1 MPLFESFRQAV
12 KVFVSDV
19 GDGFFL
25 ITHSGLA
32 LLGLGVFCALV
43 LFSTQPN
50 LRSAAEVE
58 LIDWLQNRHDIDL
71 GFQSNADAIDRA
83 TAADPRDLPQDQANI
98 AMWLSRKYRVA
109 PEPISALVAEA
120 FDISPRNRLD
130 PTLVLAVMA
139 IESSFN
145 PFAQSS
151 VGAQGLMQVRTKI
164 HSDKYEDYG
173 GDMAAF
179 DPIANLHV
187 GVAVL
192 KESISR
198 NGSVE
203 AGLRQY
209 VGAAN
214 SGEDGGY
221 IVKVLAEQQR
231 LQDVALG
238 RLVPVATAKVA
249 DPEKQGLQQLW
260 EKAKELTNFESDP
273 APSSSP
279 Q

>member
-1 MPLFESFRQAV
+1 MSFFESFRQDL

-32 LLGLGVFCALV
+32 LLGLGVFCAMV
-43 LFSTQPN
+43 LFSTQAD
-50 LRSAAEVE
+50 LRSAAEIE
-58 LIDWLQNRHDIDL
+58 LIDLLQNRHDFDL
-71 GFQSNADAIDRA
+71 GFENNADAVDRA

-120 FDISPRNRLD
+120 FDIAPRNRLD
-130 PTLVLAVMA
+130 PTLILAVMA

-151 VGAQGLMQVRTKI
+151 MGAQGLMQVRTKI
-164 HSDKYEDYG
+164 HTEKYDDYG
-173 GDMAAF
+173 GDLAAF
-179 DPIANLHV
+179 DPISNLRV
-187 GVAVL
+187 GVEVL
-192 KESISR
+192 RESIAR
-198 NGSVE
+198 NGSLE

-221 IVKVLAEQQR
+221 IAKVLAEQQR
-231 LQDVALG
+231 LQEVALG
-238 RLVPVATAKVA
+238 QTVPMSSAKPA
-249 DPEKQGLQQLW
+249 DTDKQGLQKLW
-260 EKAKELTNFESDP
+260 DKAKDLATFESDP
-273 APSSSP
+273 VN
-279 Q
+279 

>member
-1 MPLFESFRQAV
+1 MSFFESFRQAV
-12 KVFVSDV
+12 KVFASDV

-32 LLGLGVFCALV
+32 LLGLGVFCAMV
-43 LFSTQPN
+43 LFSTQAD

-58 LIDWLQNRHDIDL
+58 LIDWLQNRHDFDL
-71 GFQSNADAIDRA
+71 GFQNNADAVDRA

-98 AMWLSRKYRVA
+98 ALWLSRKYRVA

-120 FDISPRNRLD
+120 FEIAPRNRLD
-130 PTLVLAVMA
+130 PTLILAVMA

-151 VGAQGLMQVRTKI
+151 AGAQGLMQVRTKV
-164 HSDKYEDYG
+164 HTDKYDDYG
-173 GDMAAF
+173 GDLAAF
-179 DPIANLHV
+179 DPITNLHV

-192 KESISR
+192 KESIAR

-209 VGAAN
+209 VGAAI

-221 IVKVLAEQQR
+221 IVKVLAEQSR
-231 LQDVALG
+231 LQEVALG
-238 RLVPVATAKVA
+238 RLVPLSSAKPA
-249 DPEKQGLQQLW
+249 DSDKQGLQNLW
-260 EKAKELTNFESDP
+260 DKAKELATFEP
-273 APSSSP
+273 EPVN
-279 Q
+279 

>member
-1 MPLFESFRQAV
+1 MSFLESFRQGV
-12 KVFVSDV
+12 KVFASDV

-32 LLGLGVFCALV
+32 LLGLGVFCAMV
-43 LFSTQPN
+43 LFSTQAD
-50 LRSAAEVE
+50 LRSAAEIE
-58 LIDWLQNRHDIDL
+58 LIDLLQNRHDFDL
-71 GFQSNADAIDRA
+71 GFENNADAVDRA

-120 FDISPRNRLD
+120 FDIAPRNRLD
-130 PTLVLAVMA
+130 PTLILAVMA

-151 VGAQGLMQVRTKI
+151 MGAQGLMQVRTKI
-164 HSDKYEDYG
+164 HTEKYDDYG
-173 GDMAAF
+173 GDLAAF
-179 DPIANLHV
+179 DPISNLRV
-187 GVAVL
+187 GVEVL
-192 KESISR
+192 RESIAR
-198 NGSVE
+198 NGSLE

-221 IVKVLAEQQR
+221 IAKVLAEQQR
-231 LQDVALG
+231 LQEVALG
-238 RLVPVATAKVA
+238 QTVPMSSAKPA
-249 DPEKQGLQQLW
+249 DTDKQGLQKLW
-260 EKAKELTNFESDP
+260 DKAKDLATFEPDP
-273 APSSSP
+273 VN
-279 Q
+279 

>member
-1 MPLFESFRQAV
+1 MSFFESFRQAV
-12 KVFVSDV
+12 KVFASDV

-32 LLGLGVFCALV
+32 LLGLGVFCAMV
-43 LFSTQPN
+43 LFSTQAD

-58 LIDWLQNRHDIDL
+58 LIDWLHNRHDFDL
-71 GFQSNADAIDRA
+71 GFQNNADAVDRA

-98 AMWLSRKYRVA
+98 ALWLSRKYRVA

-120 FDISPRNRLD
+120 FEIAPRNRLD
-130 PTLVLAVMA
+130 PTLILAVMA

-151 VGAQGLMQVRTKI
+151 AGAQGLMQVRTKV
-164 HSDKYEDYG
+164 HTDKYDDYG
-173 GDMAAF
+173 GDLAAF
-179 DPIANLHV
+179 DPITNLHV

-192 KESISR
+192 KESIAR

-221 IVKVLAEQQR
+221 IVKVLAEQIR
-231 LQDVALG
+231 LQEVALG
-238 RLVPVATAKVA
+238 RLVPLSSAKRA
-249 DPEKQGLQQLW
+249 DSDKQGLQNLW
-260 EKAKELTNFESDP
+260 DKAKELATFEP
-273 APSSSP
+273 EPVN
-279 Q
+279 

>member
-1 MPLFESFRQAV
+1 MSFFESFRQGV
-12 KVFVSDV
+12 KVFASDV

-32 LLGLGVFCALV
+32 LLGLGVFCAMV
-43 LFSTQPN
+43 LFSTQAD
-50 LRSAAEVE
+50 LRSAAEIE
-58 LIDWLQNRHDIDL
+58 LIDWLQNRHDFDL
-71 GFQSNADAIDRA
+71 GFENNADAVDRA

-120 FDISPRNRLD
+120 FDIAPRNRLD
-130 PTLVLAVMA
+130 PTLILAVMA

-164 HSDKYEDYG
+164 HTEKYDDYG
-173 GDMAAF
+173 GDLAAF
-179 DPIANLHV
+179 DPISNLRV
-187 GVAVL
+187 GVEVL
-192 KESISR
+192 RESIAR
-198 NGSVE
+198 NGSLE

-221 IVKVLAEQQR
+221 IAKVLAEQQR
-231 LQDVALG
+231 LQEVALG
-238 RLVPVATAKVA
+238 HAVPMSSAKPA
-249 DPEKQGLQQLW
+249 DADKQGLQKLW
-260 EKAKELTNFESDP
+260 DKAKDLATFEPDP
-273 APSSSP
+273 VN
-279 Q
+279 

>member
-1 MPLFESFRQAV
+1 MSFFESFRQGV
-12 KVFVSDV
+12 KVFASDV

-32 LLGLGVFCALV
+32 LLGLGVFCAMV
-43 LFSTQPN
+43 LFSTQAD
-50 LRSAAEVE
+50 LRSAAEIE
-58 LIDWLQNRHDIDL
+58 LIDWLQNRHDFDL
-71 GFQSNADAIDRA
+71 GFENNADAVDRA

-120 FDISPRNRLD
+120 FDIAPRNRLD
-130 PTLVLAVMA
+130 PTLILAVMA

-151 VGAQGLMQVRTKI
+151 MGAQGLMQVRTKI
-164 HSDKYEDYG
+164 HTEKYDDYG
-173 GDMAAF
+173 GDLAAF
-179 DPIANLHV
+179 DPISNLRV
-187 GVAVL
+187 GVEVL
-192 KESISR
+192 RESIAR
-198 NGSVE
+198 NGSLE

-221 IVKVLAEQQR
+221 IAKVLAEQQR
-231 LQDVALG
+231 LQEVALG
-238 RLVPVATAKVA
+238 QTVPMSSAKPA
-249 DPEKQGLQQLW
+249 DADKQGLQKLW
-260 EKAKELTNFESDP
+260 DKAKDLATFEPDP
-273 APSSSP
+273 VN
-279 Q
+279 

>member
-1 MPLFESFRQAV
+1 MSFVESLRQGV
-12 KVFVSDV
+12 KVFASDV

-32 LLGLGVFCALV
+32 LLGLGVFCAMV
-43 LFSTQPN
+43 LFSTQAD

-58 LIDWLQNRHDIDL
+58 LIDWLQNRHDFNL
-71 GFQSNADAIDRA
+71 GFQNNADAVDRA
-83 TAADPRDLPQDQANI
+83 TAADPRDLPKDQANI
-98 AMWLSRKYRVA
+98 ALWLSRKYRVA

-120 FDISPRNRLD
+120 FDIAPRNRLD
-130 PTLVLAVMA
+130 PTLILAVMA

-151 VGAQGLMQVRTKI
+151 AGAQGLMQVRTKV
-164 HSDKYEDYG
+164 HTDKYEDFG
-173 GDMAAF
+173 GDLAAF
-179 DPIANLHV
+179 DPITNLRV
-187 GVAVL
+187 GVEVL
-192 KESISR
+192 KESIAR

-221 IVKVLAEQQR
+221 IGKVLAEQSR
-231 LQDVALG
+231 LQEVALG
-238 RLVPVATAKVA
+238 HLVPLSSAKPA
-249 DPEKQGLQQLW
+249 DSDKQGLQKLW
-260 EKAKELTNFESDP
+260 DKAKELATFEPDP
-273 APSSSP
+273 VN
-279 Q
+279 

>member
-1 MPLFESFRQAV
+1 MSFFESFRQGV
-12 KVFVSDV
+12 KVFASDV

-32 LLGLGVFCALV
+32 LLGLGVFCAMV
-43 LFSTQPN
+43 LFSTQAD
-50 LRSAAEVE
+50 LRSAAEIE
-58 LIDWLQNRHDIDL
+58 LIDWLQNRHDFDL
-71 GFQSNADAIDRA
+71 GFENNADAVDRA

-120 FDISPRNRLD
+120 FDIAPRNRLD
-130 PTLVLAVMA
+130 PTLILAVMA

-164 HSDKYEDYG
+164 HTEKYDDYG
-173 GDMAAF
+173 GDLAAF
-179 DPIANLHV
+179 DPISNLRV
-187 GVAVL
+187 GVEVL
-192 KESISR
+192 RESIAR
-198 NGSVE
+198 NGSLE

-221 IVKVLAEQQR
+221 ISKVLAEQQR
-231 LQDVALG
+231 LQEVALG
-238 RLVPVATAKVA
+238 HSVPMSSAKPA
-249 DPEKQGLQQLW
+249 DADKQGLQKLW
-260 EKAKELTNFESDP
+260 DKAKDLATFEPDP
-273 APSSSP
+273 VN
-279 Q
+279 

>member
-1 MPLFESFRQAV
+1 MSFFESFRQAV
-12 KVFVSDV
+12 KVFASDV

-32 LLGLGVFCALV
+32 LLGLGVFCAMV
-43 LFSTQPN
+43 LFSSQAD
-50 LRSAAEVE
+50 LRTAAEVE
-58 LIDWLQNRHDIDL
+58 LIDWLQNRHDFDL
-71 GFQSNADAIDRA
+71 GFQNNADAVDRA

-120 FDISPRNRLD
+120 FAIAPRNRLD
-130 PTLVLAVMA
+130 PTLILAVMA

-145 PFAQSS
+145 PFAQSP

-164 HSDKYEDYG
+164 HTDKYDDYG
-173 GDMAAF
+173 GDLAAF
-179 DPIANLHV
+179 DPISNLRV
-187 GVAVL
+187 GVEVL
-192 KESISR
+192 RESIAR
-198 NGSVE
+198 NGSLE

-221 IVKVLAEQQR
+221 IAKVLAEQQR
-231 LQDVALG
+231 LQEVALG
-238 RLVPVATAKVA
+238 HTVPMSSAKPA
-249 DPEKQGLQQLW
+249 DADKQGLQKLW
-260 EKAKELTNFESDP
+260 DKAKDLATFEPDP
-273 APSSSP
+273 VN
-279 Q
+279 

>member
-1 MPLFESFRQAV
+1 MSFFESFRQAV
-12 KVFVSDV
+12 KVFASDV

-32 LLGLGVFCALV
+32 LLGLGVFCAMV
-43 LFSTQPN
+43 LFSTQAD

-58 LIDWLQNRHDIDL
+58 LIDWLQNRHDFDL
-71 GFQSNADAIDRA
+71 GFQNNADAVDRA

-98 AMWLSRKYRVA
+98 ALWLSRKYRVA

-120 FDISPRNRLD
+120 FEIAPRNRLD
-130 PTLVLAVMA
+130 PTLILAVMA
-139 IESSFN
+139 MESSFN

-151 VGAQGLMQVRTKI
+151 AGAQGLMQVRTKV
-164 HSDKYEDYG
+164 HTDKYDDYG
-173 GDMAAF
+173 GDLAAF
-179 DPIANLHV
+179 DPITNLHV

-192 KESISR
+192 KESIAR

-221 IVKVLAEQQR
+221 IVKVLAEQSR
-231 LQDVALG
+231 LQEVALG
-238 RLVPVATAKVA
+238 RLVPLSSAKPA
-249 DPEKQGLQQLW
+249 DSDKQGLQNLW
-260 EKAKELTNFESDP
+260 DKAKELATFEP
-273 APSSSP
+273 EPVN
-279 Q
+279 

>member
-1 MPLFESFRQAV
+1 MSFFESFRQAV
-12 KVFVSDV
+12 KVFASDV

-32 LLGLGVFCALV
+32 LLGLGVFCAMV
-43 LFSTQPN
+43 LFSSQAD
-50 LRSAAEVE
+50 LRTAAEVE
-58 LIDWLQNRHDIDL
+58 LIDWLQNRHDFDL
-71 GFQSNADAIDRA
+71 GFQNNADAVDRA

-120 FDISPRNRLD
+120 FAIAPRNRLD
-130 PTLVLAVMA
+130 PTLILAVMA

-145 PFAQSS
+145 PFAQSP

-164 HSDKYEDYG
+164 HTDKYDDYG
-173 GDMAAF
+173 GDLAAF

-192 KESISR
+192 KESIAR
-198 NGSVE
+198 NGSLE

-221 IVKVLAEQQR
+221 IAKVLAEQQR
-231 LQDVALG
+231 LQEVALG
-238 RLVPVATAKVA
+238 LTVPMSSAKAA
-249 DPEKQGLQQLW
+249 DGDKQGLQKLW
-260 EKAKELTNFESDP
+260 DKAKELATFEPNP
-273 APSSSP
+273 AN
-279 Q
+279 

>member
-1 MPLFESFRQAV
+1 MSFFESFRQGV
-12 KVFVSDV
+12 KVFASDV

-32 LLGLGVFCALV
+32 LLGLGVFCAMV
-43 LFSTQPN
+43 LFSTQAD
-50 LRSAAEVE
+50 LRSAAEIE
-58 LIDWLQNRHDIDL
+58 LIDWLQNRHDFDL
-71 GFQSNADAIDRA
+71 GFENNADAVDRA

-120 FDISPRNRLD
+120 FDIAPRNRLD
-130 PTLVLAVMA
+130 PTLILAVMA

-164 HSDKYEDYG
+164 HTEKYDDYG
-173 GDMAAF
+173 GDLAAF
-179 DPIANLHV
+179 DPISNLRV
-187 GVAVL
+187 GVEVL
-192 KESISR
+192 RESIAR
-198 NGSVE
+198 NGSLE

-221 IVKVLAEQQR
+221 ITKVLAEQQR
-231 LQDVALG
+231 LQEVALG
-238 RLVPVATAKVA
+238 HTVPMSSAKPA
-249 DPEKQGLQQLW
+249 DADKQGLEKLW
-260 EKAKELTNFESDP
+260 DKAKDLATFEP
-273 APSSSP
+273 NPVN
-279 Q
+279 

>member
-1 MPLFESFRQAV
+1 MSFFESFRQGI
-12 KVFVSDV
+12 KVFASDV

-32 LLGLGVFCALV
+32 LLGLGVFCAMV
-43 LFSTQPN
+43 LFSTQAD
-50 LRSAAEVE
+50 LRSAAEIE
-58 LIDWLQNRHDIDL
+58 LIDWLQNRHDFDL
-71 GFQSNADAIDRA
+71 GFENNADAVDRA

-120 FDISPRNRLD
+120 FDIAPRNRLD
-130 PTLVLAVMA
+130 PTLILAVMA

-164 HSDKYEDYG
+164 HTEKYDDYG
-173 GDMAAF
+173 GDLAAF
-179 DPIANLHV
+179 DPISNLRV
-187 GVAVL
+187 GVEVL
-192 KESISR
+192 RESIAR
-198 NGSVE
+198 NGSLE

-221 IVKVLAEQQR
+221 IAKVLAEQQR
-231 LQDVALG
+231 LQEVALG
-238 RLVPVATAKVA
+238 HTVPMNSAKPA
-249 DPEKQGLQQLW
+249 DADKQGLQKLW
-260 EKAKELTNFESDP
+260 DKAKDLATFEPDP
-273 APSSSP
+273 VN
-279 Q
+279 

>member
-1 MPLFESFRQAV
+1 MPIYESFRQAI
-12 KVFVSDV
+12 KVCASDI

-32 LLGLGVFCALV
+32 LLGLSVFCAMV
-43 LFSTQPN
+43 LMGTQPN
-50 LRSAAEVE
+50 FRSAAESQ
-58 LIDWLQNRHDIDL
+58 LIDWLQTRHDIDL
-71 GFQSNADAIDRA
+71 SFDTNAEAVDRA
-83 TAADPRDLPQDQANI
+83 TATDPRDLPTDQANI

-109 PEPISALVAEA
+109 PEPISALVVEA
-120 FDISPRNRLD
+120 FEIGPRNRID
-130 PTLVLAVMA
+130 PTLILAVMA

-145 PFAQSS
+145 PFAQST

-164 HSDKYEDYG
+164 HTEKYDDFG

-179 DPIANLHV
+179 DPIANLRV

-192 KESISR
+192 KEAISR

-221 IVKVLAEQQR
+221 IAKVLVEQQR
-231 LQDVALG
+231 LQEVAMG
-238 RLVPVATAKVA
+238 RLVSVSSAKPT
-249 DPEKQGLQQLW
+249 DPD
-260 EKAKELTNFESDP
+260 TNTDTDTENK
-273 APSSSP
+273 
-279 Q
+279 

>member
-1 MPLFESFRQAV
+1 MSFFESFRQGV

-32 LLGLGVFCALV
+32 LLGLGVFCAMV
-43 LFSTQPN
+43 LFSTQAD
-50 LRSAAEVE
+50 LRSAAEIE
-58 LIDWLQNRHDIDL
+58 LIDWLQNRHDFDL
-71 GFQSNADAIDRA
+71 GFENNADAVDRA

-120 FDISPRNRLD
+120 FDIAPRNRLD
-130 PTLVLAVMA
+130 PTLILAVMA

-164 HSDKYEDYG
+164 HSEKYDDYG
-173 GDMAAF
+173 GDLAAF
-179 DPIANLHV
+179 DPISNLRV
-187 GVAVL
+187 GVEVL
-192 KESISR
+192 RESIAR
-198 NGSVE
+198 NGSLE

-221 IVKVLAEQQR
+221 IAKVLAEQQR
-231 LQDVALG
+231 LQEVALG
-238 RLVPVATAKVA
+238 HTVPMSSAKPA
-249 DPEKQGLQQLW
+249 DADKQGLEKLW
-260 EKAKELTNFESDP
+260 DKAKDLATFEP
-273 APSSSP
+273 NPVN
-279 Q
+279 

>member
-1 MPLFESFRQAV
+1 MSFFESFRQAV
-12 KVFVSDV
+12 KVFASDV

-43 LFSTQPN
+43 LFSSQAD
-50 LRSAAEVE
+50 LRTAAEVE
-58 LIDWLQNRHDIDL
+58 LIDWLQNRHDFDL
-71 GFQSNADAIDRA
+71 GFENNADAVDRA

-109 PEPISALVAEA
+109 PEPISALVVEA
-120 FDISPRNRLD
+120 FEIGPRNRID
-130 PTLVLAVMA
+130 PTLILAVMA

-145 PFAQSS
+145 PFAQST

-164 HSDKYEDYG
+164 HTEKYDDFG

-179 DPIANLHV
+179 DPIANLRV

-221 IVKVLAEQQR
+221 IAKVLLEQQR
-231 LQDVALG
+231 LQEAALG
-238 RLVPVATAKVA
+238 RVVSVSSAKST
-249 DPEKQGLQQLW
+249 DTEDK
-260 EKAKELTNFESDP
+260 
-273 APSSSP
+273 
-279 Q
+279 

>member
-1 MPLFESFRQAV
+1 M
-12 KVFVSDV
+12 
-19 GDGFFL
+19 
-25 ITHSGLA
+25 
-32 LLGLGVFCALV
+32 V
-43 LFSTQPN
+43 LFSTQAD
-50 LRSAAEVE
+50 LRSAAEIE
-58 LIDWLQNRHDIDL
+58 LIDWLQNRHDFDL
-71 GFQSNADAIDRA
+71 GFENNADAVDRA

-120 FDISPRNRLD
+120 FDIAPRNRLD
-130 PTLVLAVMA
+130 PTLILAVMA

-164 HSDKYEDYG
+164 HSEKYDDYG
-173 GDMAAF
+173 GDLAAF
-179 DPIANLHV
+179 DPISNLRV
-187 GVAVL
+187 GVEVL
-192 KESISR
+192 RESIAR
-198 NGSVE
+198 NGSLE

-221 IVKVLAEQQR
+221 IGKVLAEQSR
-231 LQDVALG
+231 LQEVALG
-238 RLVPVATAKVA
+238 RLVPLGSAKPA
-249 DPEKQGLQQLW
+249 DGDKQGLQKLW
-260 EKAKELTNFESDP
+260 DKAKELTIFESDP

>member
-1 MPLFESFRQAV
+1 MPIYESFRQAI
-12 KVFVSDV
+12 KVCASDI

-32 LLGLGVFCALV
+32 LLGLSVFCAMV
-43 LFSTQPN
+43 LMGTQPN
-50 LRSAAEVE
+50 FRSAAET
-58 LIDWLQNRHDIDL
+58 RHDIDL
-71 GFQSNADAIDRA
+71 SFRTNAEAVDRA
-83 TAADPRDLPQDQANI
+83 TATDPRDLPTDQANI

-109 PEPISALVAEA
+109 PEPISALVVEA
-120 FDISPRNRLD
+120 FEIGPRNRID
-130 PTLVLAVMA
+130 PTLILAVMA

-145 PFAQSS
+145 PFAQST
-151 VGAQGLMQVRTKI
+151 VGAQGLMQVRTTI
-164 HSDKYEDYG
+164 HTEKYDDFG

-179 DPIANLHV
+179 DPIANLRV

-192 KESISR
+192 KEAISR

-221 IVKVLAEQQR
+221 IAKVLVEQQR
-231 LQDVALG
+231 LQEVAMG
-238 RLVPVATAKVA
+238 RLVSVSSAKPT
-249 DPEKQGLQQLW
+249 DTD
-260 EKAKELTNFESDP
+260 TNNDTENK
-273 APSSSP
+273 
-279 Q
+279 

>member
-1 MPLFESFRQAV
+1 MSFFESFRQGV

-32 LLGLGVFCALV
+32 LLGLGVFCAMV
-43 LFSTQPN
+43 LFSTQAD
-50 LRSAAEVE
+50 LRSAAEIE
-58 LIDWLQNRHDIDL
+58 LIDWLENRHDFDL
-71 GFQSNADAIDRA
+71 GFENNADAVDRA

-120 FDISPRNRLD
+120 FDIAPRNRLD
-130 PTLVLAVMA
+130 PTLILAVMA

-151 VGAQGLMQVRTKI
+151 MGAQGLMQVRTKI
-164 HSDKYEDYG
+164 HTEKYDDYG
-173 GDMAAF
+173 GDLAAF
-179 DPIANLHV
+179 DPISNLRV
-187 GVAVL
+187 GVEVL
-192 KESISR
+192 RESIAR
-198 NGSVE
+198 NGSLE

-221 IVKVLAEQQR
+221 IAKVLAEQQR
-231 LQDVALG
+231 LQEVALG
-238 RLVPVATAKVA
+238 HTVSMSSAKPA
-249 DPEKQGLQQLW
+249 DADKQGLQKLW
-260 EKAKELTNFESDP
+260 DKAKDLATFEPDP
-273 APSSSP
+273 VN
-279 Q
+279 

>member
-1 MPLFESFRQAV
+1 MSFLESFHQSV
-12 KVFVSDV
+12 KVFASDV

-32 LLGLGVFCALV
+32 LLGLGVFCTMV
-43 LFSTQPN
+43 LFSTQAD

-58 LIDWLQNRHDIDL
+58 LIDWLQDRHDFDL
-71 GFQSNADAIDRA
+71 GFQNNADAVDRA
-83 TAADPRDLPQDQANI
+83 TAVDPRDLPQDQANI

-120 FDISPRNRLD
+120 FDIAPRNRLD
-130 PTLVLAVMA
+130 PTLILAVMA

-164 HSDKYEDYG
+164 HTEKYDDYG
-173 GDMAAF
+173 GDLAAF
-179 DPIANLHV
+179 DPISNLRV
-187 GVAVL
+187 GVEVL
-192 KESISR
+192 KESIAR
-198 NGSVE
+198 NGSLE

-221 IVKVLAEQQR
+221 IAKVLAEQQR
-231 LQDVALG
+231 LQEVALG
-238 RLVPVATAKVA
+238 RTVPMSSAKPVDA
-249 DPEKQGLQQLW
+249 DKQGLQKLW
-260 EKAKELTNFESDP
+260 DKAKELATFEPDP
-273 APSSSP
+273 ANPLP
-279 Q
+279 P

>member
-1 MPLFESFRQAV
+1 MSFFESFRQGV
-12 KVFVSDV
+12 KVFASDV

-32 LLGLGVFCALV
+32 LLGLGVFCAMV
-43 LFSTQPN
+43 LFSTQAD
-50 LRSAAEVE
+50 LRSAAEIE
-58 LIDWLQNRHDIDL
+58 LIDWLQNRHDFDL
-71 GFQSNADAIDRA
+71 GFENNADAVDRA

-120 FDISPRNRLD
+120 FDIAPRNRLD
-130 PTLVLAVMA
+130 PTLILAVMA

-164 HSDKYEDYG
+164 HTEKYDDYG
-173 GDMAAF
+173 GDLAAF
-179 DPIANLHV
+179 DPISNLRV
-187 GVAVL
+187 GVEVL
-192 KESISR
+192 RESIAR
-198 NGSVE
+198 NGSLE

-221 IVKVLAEQQR
+221 IAKVLAEQQR
-231 LQDVALG
+231 LQEVALG
-238 RLVPVATAKVA
+238 HTVPMSSAKPA
-249 DPEKQGLQQLW
+249 DADKQGLQKLW
-260 EKAKELTNFESDP
+260 DKAKHLATFEPDP
-273 APSSSP
+273 VN
-279 Q
+279 